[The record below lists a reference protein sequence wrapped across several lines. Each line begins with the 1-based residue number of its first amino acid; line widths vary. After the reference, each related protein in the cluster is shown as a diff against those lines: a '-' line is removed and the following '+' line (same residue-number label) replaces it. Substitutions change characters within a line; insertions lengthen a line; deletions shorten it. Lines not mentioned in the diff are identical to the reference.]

1 MFLILFVLFILIL
14 VDSFFNVW
22 RLLMNSACA
31 RTLVRT
37 IWVAW
42 YVCTHTIIYCWYSPY
57 SDMSSNLLFD
67 LSGCQTSM
75 SVQHTHY
82 SLSPS
87 VPPSL
92 PSILAFPL
100 THPPLL
106 PPSLTHSPPLTPPP
120 PSLPLILSHC
130 TGLFCWIDLRGA
142 GEEYAGRQT
151 PLNRAHW

>member
-1 MFLILFVLFILIL
+1 M
-14 VDSFFNVW
+14 
-22 RLLMNSACA
+22 
-31 RTLVRT
+31 
-37 IWVAW
+37 AW

-106 PPSLTHSPPLTPPP
+106 PPSLTHSPPLTPPLP
-120 PSLPLILSHC
+120 HSLSFSPTAQGCSAGLISVELVKNMLAAKPHSTALIGKYAPYVHIVSYVQYVLIVC
-130 TGLFCWIDLRGA
+130 TCV
-142 GEEYAGRQT
+142 
-151 PLNRAHW
+151 